1 LCGGRFYLEDLLVYF
16 PYTYIYPEQYSYM
29 LALKRSLDA
38 NVPPATLSHLYLIS
52 FLLFSNKLIK
62 NI

>member
-1 LCGGRFYLEDLLVYF
+1 VWGRFYLEDLLVYF

-38 NVPPATLSHLYLIS
+38 NVPPQTSLIFIS
-52 FLLFSNKLIK
+52 YFFLFQFIYYIK
-62 NI
+62 YY